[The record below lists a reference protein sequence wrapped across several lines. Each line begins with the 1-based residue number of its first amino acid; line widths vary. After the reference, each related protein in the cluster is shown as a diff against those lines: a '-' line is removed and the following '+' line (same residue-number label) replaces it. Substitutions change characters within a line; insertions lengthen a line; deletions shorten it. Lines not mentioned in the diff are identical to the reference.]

1 MNSAVKKILFYRRR
15 PEAPLAA
22 GIVDDFRA
30 AGLKIFGPTQYAAQ
44 LESSKDFAKAFM
56 VNTIFRPRNTKP
68 LKMPM
73 PHMITSIRKVRL
85 SLSKPMVWWQV
96 KA

>member
-1 MNSAVKKILFYRRR
+1 M
-15 PEAPLAA
+15 
-22 GIVDDFRA
+22 DDFRA

-56 VNTIFRPRNTKP
+56 VKYNIPTAQYQTFE
-68 LKMPM
+68 MPM